1 MMDKL
6 LFNRLAFVLLLALL
20 ASANSYAGG
29 DDERDKKGK
38 PIKNQAT
45 RADSIQFI
53 NDNIDLQEQDDTL
66 VFEDWDSS
74 DGDDEVSSIYV
85 DLGTKPDKLSGNSTE
100 ALKEKKR
107 SSLTDR
113 FTSLKNEHLVD
124 FTLYPNPTVSEL
136 YLKTTKTP
144 NSFIIT
150 DLTGKQHILSYYSDV
165 INVSHLSP
173 GTYYIQ
179 LVYPDHLESSMFIK
193 K

>member
-1 MMDKL
+1 MDKL
-6 LFNRLAFVLLLALL
+6 LFNRLAFVLLLAVL

-85 DLGTKPDKLSGNSTE
+85 DLGTRPDKLSGYSTE
-100 ALKEKKR
+100 ALKEKKC
-107 SSLTDR
+107 SSITDQ
-113 FTSLKNEHLVD
+113 FTSLENEYLLD
-124 FTLYPNPTVSEL
+124 FTLYPNPTANEL
-136 YLKTTKTP
+136 HLTTTKTP
-144 NSFIIT
+144 NSIIIT

-165 INVSHLSP
+165 INVSHLSQ

-179 LVYPDHLESSMFIK
+179 LVYPDHRESRMFIK